1 MHRSGCFTR
10 RATVAICSKRVAL
23 QCSPFGSGRDSFVK
37 AQSVK
42 EAAGAFS
49 NRQKVDLSPV
59 RGTRDVFP
67 EDHRLRSHLFE
78 IWRNVSVLYGFE
90 EYDAPVLEN
99 EDLNIRKAGEDV
111 SAQLYN
117 FVDKGDRRVSL
128 RPEMTPS
135 LARMVLS
142 RRKGLRLPIKWFSIP
157 QCWRYERMTR
167 GRRREHYQWNLDIWG
182 IETVEAEAELLGAC
196 VDALKAMGL
205 SSSDVGIKISSRK
218 LLQTLMQKHGIA
230 DKDSTAVCLLIDK
243 LDKVPV
249 DAVSCSLAEL
259 GISHDAIKGLLSDIQ
274 VQKRSSASDLSA
286 LDFFDPQCLGVRD
299 MKRLFELASAY
310 GYEDWL
316 VFDPCIVRGL
326 SYYTGIVFEG
336 FDREGELRAIFGGGR
351 YDNLLQSMSGSEQ
364 SSLPAVGFGFGDTVI
379 LELHNSKQLL
389 PDCAV
394 KPAEIVVHAATMQSQ
409 KDAIRLAQALRDA
422 GFITELILEDRKLK
436 WVLSHADKLR
446 APTVVLVDA
455 PETAQVRDMLT
466 GNQETVQSV
475 VNIVHAVRSILSRHK
490 PETRE
495 E

>member
-1 MHRSGCFTR
+1 MLGRGCFTR
-10 RATVAICSKRVAL
+10 RASSAICFKRVAL
-23 QCSPFGSGRDSFVK
+23 QCSPFGSGRESFVK

-42 EAAGAFS
+42 EAAGVS
-49 NRQKVDLSPV
+49 PVREKVDLSPV

-99 EDLNIRKAGEDV
+99 EDLFIRKAGEDV

-182 IETVEAEAELLGAC
+182 IETVEAEAELLSAC
-196 VDALKAMGL
+196 VDSLKAMGL

-230 DKDSTAVCLLIDK
+230 DEDSTAVCMLIDK
-243 LDKVPV
+243 LDKVPL
-249 DAVSCSLAEL
+249 DSISSDLAKL
-259 GISHDAIKGLLSDIQ
+259 GLAHDAIEGLLSDIQ
-274 VQKRSSASDLSA
+274 VQKRSGASDPST
-286 LDFFDPQCLGVRD
+286 LDNFDPQCHGVQEV
-299 MKRLFELASAY
+299 KRLFELASAY
-310 GYEDWL
+310 GYKDWL
-316 VFDPCIVRGL
+316 VFDPCTVRGL

-351 YDNLLQSMSGSEQ
+351 YDNLLQSMGGSDKDL
-364 SSLPAVGFGFGDTVI
+364 LPAVGFGFGDAVI
-379 LELHNSKQLL
+379 VELLRSKKLL
-389 PDCAV
+389 PDCTI
-394 KPAEIVVHAATMQSQ
+394 KPAEVVVHALTMQSQ

-422 GFITELILEDRKLK
+422 GLITELILEDRKLK
-436 WVLSHADKLR
+436 WVLGHADKLR
-446 APTVVLVDA
+446 APTVVLVDD
-455 PETAQVRDMLT
+455 PEKAQVRDMLT
-466 GNQETVQSV
+466 GNQETVESHV
-475 VNIVHAVRSILSRHK
+475 SIVHAVRSILSRH
-490 PETRE
+490 
-495 E
+495 